1 MKRTTIDILKA
12 IGLTLGGFLIG
23 SLLVEGMKW
32 IAKMANID
40 AIWVAAALLFSVV
53 VYANYKLIKLS
64 K

>member
-1 MKRTTIDILKA
+1 MKRTAIDILKA

-32 IAKMANID
+32 LAKTANID
-40 AIWVAAALLFSVV
+40 PIYVVAALIFSLV

>member
-1 MKRTTIDILKA
+1 MKTTFIDILKA

-23 SLLVEGMKW
+23 SLLVEGLQW
-32 IAKMANID
+32 LAKRANID
-40 AIWVAAALLFSVV
+40 PIYIVAALIFSLV

>member
-23 SLLVEGMKW
+23 SLLVEGLRW
-32 IAKMANID
+32 LAKQANLDPIY
-40 AIWVAAALLFSVV
+40 IVAGMIFSIV
-53 VYANYKLIKLS
+53 VYANYQLIKLS